1 MERLCS
7 AGGSISRVCRRF
19 GEGNAV
25 IRQPFDS

>member
-19 GEGNAV
+19 GGGNAV
-25 IRQPFDS
+25 IRQPLDS